1 MFEGIEFINKQM
13 FWVLL
18 CIPLAILWYVFK
30 SKKQTA
36 EFKISSIKGFK
47 VGNAWLPK
55 LKHLMFVFR
64 LLALAL
70 LITALARPQTVDVST
85 KTKTT
90 RGIDI
95 VMAIDVSASMLA
107 KDLKPNRLEALK
119 NVAGEFIKGRP
130 NDRIGLVE
138 YAGESY
144 TKTPITSDKAIVL
157 RSLREIRYNT
167 IIEGGTAIGMGLAT
181 AVNRIKDS
189 KAKSKIIILL
199 TDGVNNSGF
208 IDPNTA
214 SELAV
219 DYGIK
224 TYTIGLG
231 TNGMALSPVSLTN
244 GVFQYRRVK
253 VEIDEELLKE
263 IAEVTGGQYF
273 RATDNKKLKE
283 IYKEIDKLEKT
294 DVEEFK
300 FYNYEEKF
308 RPLVLLAG
316 LGSIKPELFTPSVNK
331 MMILLLALLSFILF
345 TAVANPIPMA
355 VPPSIMVLYL
365 ISLKDL
371 KTIALSLVIGVL
383 V

>member
-1 MFEGIEFINKQM
+1 MLEGIEFLNKEF
-13 FWVLL
+13 FWLL
-18 CIPLAILWYVFK
+18 LLLPLAVLWYVLKF
-30 SKKQTA
+30 KKQTA
-36 EFKISSIKGFK
+36 ELKISSIKGFK
-47 VGNAWLPK
+47 ATRSSILPK
-55 LKHLMFVFR
+55 LKHLLFAMR
-64 LLALAL
+64 LVALAL
-70 LITALARPQTVDVST
+70 LITALARPQTVDVSSR
-85 KTKTT
+85 TKTT

-107 KDLKPNRLEALK
+107 KDLKPDRLEALK
-119 NVAGEFIKGRP
+119 NVAADFIIGRP

-144 TKTPITSDKAIVL
+144 TKTPITSDKSIVL
-157 RSLREIRYNT
+157 KSLKEIQYNT

-189 KAKSKIIILL
+189 KAKSKVIILL

-219 DYGIK
+219 EYGIK

-231 TNGMALSPVSLTN
+231 TNGMALSPVSLSRD
-244 GVFQYRRVK
+244 GKFQYGRVQ

-273 RATDNKKLKE
+273 RATDNRKLKE
-283 IYKEIDKLEKT
+283 IYKEIDKLERT

-300 FYNYEEKF
+300 FYNYEEKY

-316 LGSIKPELFTPSVNK
+316 
-331 MMILLLALLSFILF
+331 MLLLLEVLLRFTLFRSFI
-345 TAVANPIPMA
+345 
-355 VPPSIMVLYL
+355 
-365 ISLKDL
+365 
-371 KTIALSLVIGVL
+371 
-383 V
+383 

>member
-13 FWVLL
+13 FWLLL
-18 CIPLAILWYVFK
+18 CIPLAILWYVLK
-30 SKKQTA
+30 YKKQTA
-36 EFKISSIKGFK
+36 AFKISSIKGFETS
-47 VGNAWLPK
+47 NFWLPK
-55 LKHLMFVFR
+55 LKHLMFAFR

-70 LITALARPQTVDVST
+70 IIIALARPQTVDVST

-107 KDLKPNRLEALK
+107 KDLKPNRLDALK

-144 TKTPITSDKAIVL
+144 TKTPITSDKSIVL
-157 RSLREIRYNT
+157 RSLKDIKYNT
-167 IIEGGTAIGMGLAT
+167 IIAGGTAIGMGLAT

-189 KAKSKIIILL
+189 KAKSKVIILL

-219 DYGIK
+219 EYGIK

-231 TNGMALSPVSLTN
+231 TNGMALSPVALHRDGS
-244 GVFQYRRVK
+244 FQYRKVK

-273 RATDNKKLKE
+273 RATNNKKLKE

-308 RPLVLLAG
+308 RPLVLFA
-316 LGSIKPELFTPSVNK
+316 ILFL
-331 MMILLLALLSFILF
+331 MLELLLRFTIFRSFI
-345 TAVANPIPMA
+345 
-355 VPPSIMVLYL
+355 
-365 ISLKDL
+365 
-371 KTIALSLVIGVL
+371 
-383 V
+383 